1 MIARTAFDPFI
12 RSLLCVTAAAHAALA
27 IFIPDMAEK
36 FQLGDRA
43 WDRSEKID
51 ALLSASDLNTAI
63 ATLFYHGAPG
73 DYVFFLP
80 AYAIFGPAGVIVQ
93 NIILLLVGL
102 WFLYRIG
109 LAWFSPK
116 AARIACIAY
125 ALLPA
130 SLFHPQVLAS
140 EAICNPLLI
149 VATWYAG
156 QLLTNARPAMR
167 DAVLFGLVCAVLVFT
182 RHIYLLFPLVVAGL
196 VFGRASFGRR
206 TLTSIC
212 LLLTLS
218 FSLAGSW
225 SAANW
230 ATEGR
235 YEVAVSF
242 HGLGSNLFLRAERMA
257 TLGGFS
263 LARAVLERRDMG
275 PVEFSTLALHRPSA
289 LARTIISDAVNLTG
303 NSGVSMVYGRYLRMF
318 DLGEK
323 GDADMFKWRDIRDQ
337 EGTLAMLSYMAQ
349 KAPLALVFNIGFAF
363 LWVVLLVIGLFGAWR
378 FLWKENQSVWLR
390 LLFTAIPSYVFTFSF
405 VSGSVRWDHRSPM
418 EFVICLFFAFGV
430 LWLVSSR
437 RRRSEELV
445 PPAMGSRSRC

>member
-1 MIARTAFDPFI
+1 MIARIAFDPFI
-12 RSLLCVTAAAHAALA
+12 RYFLCVAAAAHAALA
-27 IFIPDMAEK
+27 FFIPDMAEK

-43 WDRSEKID
+43 WDRSAKID

-63 ATLFYHGAPG
+63 ATLFYNGAPG

-130 SLFHPQVLAS
+130 TLFHPQVFVS

-156 QLLTNARPAMR
+156 RLLTSDRPALR
-167 DAVLFGLVCAVLVFT
+167 DAILFGLICSVLVFT
-182 RHIYLLFPLVVAGL
+182 RHIYLLFPVVVACL
-196 VFGRASFGRR
+196 VLGRVSSWRQVLPA
-206 TLTSIC
+206 IC
-212 LLLTLS
+212 LMLALS
-218 FSLAGSW
+218 FSLTGAW
-225 SAANW
+225 RAANW
-230 ATEGR
+230 AIEGR
-235 YEVAVSF
+235 YEVAASF

-257 TLGGFS
+257 AVGGFAFATEIS
-263 LARAVLERRDMG
+263 ERRAMSPAD
-275 PVEFSTLALHRPSA
+275 FTALALQQPAA
-289 LARTIISDAVNLTG
+289 LARTVISDAVNLAG
-303 NSGVSMVYGRYLRMF
+303 NAGVSMVYGRYLGLF

-323 GDADMFKWRDIRDQ
+323 SAADVFKWRDIRDRD
-337 EGTLAMLSYMAQ
+337 GSVAMLSYMAQ
-349 KAPLALVFNIGFAF
+349 KAPLALLFNVGFA
-363 LWVVLLVIGLFGAWR
+363 LVWAVLLVIALFGAWL
-378 FLWKENQSVWLR
+378 FLRQESRPGWLR
-390 LLFTAIPSYVFTFSF
+390 LLFAAIPAYVFTFSF

-418 EFVICLFFAFGV
+418 EFVICLFFALGV
-430 LWLVSSR
+430 LWLVSWF
-437 RRRSEELV
+437 RRRSEEPL
-445 PPAMGSRSRC
+445 PLALE